1 MSSRS
6 SRSPSVKKNETRRP
20 NKAQQR
26 ASQVRAAQT
35 VAVPQVEAAPV
46 VSPSEPEADAAPP
59 RPARRERVTSR
70 PNVRPRLVQSRV
82 VARAVGMSR
91 EQEYA
96 LIRADLVRLLITFG
110 IVIAIMFVF
119 LLVVGQ

>member
-6 SRSPSVKKNETRRP
+6 PQTSKSKRSTARRP

-35 VAVPQVEAAPV
+35 VTAAPV
-46 VSPSEPEADAAPP
+46 ATRPEPAPAAPTVEEP
-59 RPARRERVTSR
+59 PARPARRERMTSR
-70 PNVRPRLVQSRV
+70 PNVRPRPAQSRI
-82 VARAVGMSR
+82 VARPVGMTR
-91 EQEYA
+91 DQEYA
-96 LIRADLVRLLITFG
+96 LIKADLVRLLVTFG
-110 IVIAIMFVF
+110 ILMVLMLVL